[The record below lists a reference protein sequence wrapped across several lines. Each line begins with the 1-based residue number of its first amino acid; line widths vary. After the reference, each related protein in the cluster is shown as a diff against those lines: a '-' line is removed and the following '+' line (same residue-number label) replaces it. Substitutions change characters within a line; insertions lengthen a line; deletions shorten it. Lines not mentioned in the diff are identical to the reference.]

1 MPAESFRKPLSLERL
16 GLIVGTEQTK
26 PDEAE
31 VARILSALDKLSE
44 LESKDPKK
52 YQGLPVFRHD
62 VDDTTGVERIL
73 SLGDYFRKAD
83 YWAGLIETGG
93 CEVVK
98 WSPGQYTNR
107 YKLVDRRNRA
117 ELLLVEPSYGR
128 VVPLCIMPT
137 E

>member
-1 MPAESFRKPLSLERL
+1 
-16 GLIVGTEQTK
+16 VGTEQTK
-26 PDEAE
+26 PDESE
-31 VARILSALDKLSE
+31 VARILSALDRLSG
-44 LESKDPKK
+44 LESKDSEK
-52 YQGLPVFRHD
+52 YQGLPVVRHD

-83 YWAGLIETGG
+83 YWARLIETGG

-107 YKLVDRRNRA
+107 YWVVDGRNRA
-117 ELLLVEPSYGR
+117 KLLLVEPSYGR
-128 VVPLCIMPT
+128 IVPVWIMPT